1 MGSTAVLRLT
11 HVNVIREEKSI
22 LHEITWEIK
31 RHERWV
37 ILGPNGS
44 GKTTLS
50 RLAGLYIHPSQGTI
64 DVLGRRLGQTD
75 VRELRKHL
83 GFTSTAIAK
92 MLDSNLAVSD
102 VVVTGKTAALAPY
115 WHTYTAADRTEA
127 RHLLERFR
135 CDRLID
141 SAFGSLSS
149 GEQQRVLLAR
159 TLMANPSLLILD
171 EPTAGLDLGGREDL
185 VTLLAR
191 LATESSGPAMMMV
204 THHVDEIP
212 PGFDNVLLLR
222 KGRLFASGKAEDVL
236 TANRLSECFGLTLH
250 VEKRNDR
257 WSSWAAEQ
265 VSTSS
270 FWPQ

>member
-1 MGSTAVLRLT
+1 MEIPPVLQLT
-11 HVNVIREEKSI
+11 GVNFIREEKSI
-22 LHEITWEIK
+22 LHEINWEIK

-50 RLAGLYIHPSQGTI
+50 RLAGLYLHPSQGTI

-83 GFTSTAIAK
+83 GFTSTAIVK
-92 MLDSNLAVSD
+92 MVNSNLAASD
-102 VVVTGKTAALAPY
+102 VVVTGRTAALAPY
-115 WHTYTAADRTEA
+115 WHTYTDADRKKA
-127 RHLLERFR
+127 QRLLERFR
-135 CDRLID
+135 CGHLLH
-141 SAFGSLSS
+141 STFGSLSS

-159 TLMANPSLLILD
+159 TLMADPALLILD

-185 VTLLAR
+185 VALLAR

-212 PGFDNVLLLR
+212 PGFNNVLLLR
-222 KGRLFASGKAEDVL
+222 KGRLFASGKAEDML

-250 VEKRNDR
+250 VEKRNGR

-265 VSTSS
+265 TSNFS
-270 FWPQ
+270 L

>member
-1 MGSTAVLRLT
+1 MDITPVLQLT
-11 HVNVIREEKSI
+11 GVNFIREEKSI
-22 LHEITWEIK
+22 LHEINWKIK

-50 RLAGLYIHPSQGTI
+50 RLAGLYLHPSQGTI
-64 DVLGRRLGQTD
+64 DVLGHRLGQTD
-75 VRELRKHL
+75 VRDLRKHL
-83 GFTSTAIAK
+83 GFTSTAIVK
-92 MLDSNLAVSD
+92 MLNSNLAASD
-102 VVVTGKTAALAPY
+102 VVVTGRTAALAQH
-115 WHTYTAADRTEA
+115 WHTYTAADREKA
-127 RHLLERFR
+127 QHLLERFKCGHLR
-135 CDRLID
+135 H

-159 TLMANPSLLILD
+159 TLMADPALLILD

-204 THHVDEIP
+204 THHVEEIP
-212 PGFDNVLLLR
+212 SGFDNVLLLR
-222 KGRLFASGKAEDVL
+222 KGRLFASGKTEDML
-236 TANRLSECFGLTLH
+236 TASRLSECFGLTLH
-250 VEKRNDR
+250 VEKRNGR

-265 VSTSS
+265 ISDSS
-270 FWPQ
+270 L

>member
-1 MGSTAVLRLT
+1 MEIPPVLQLT
-11 HVNVIREEKSI
+11 GVNFIREEKSI
-22 LHEITWEIK
+22 LHEINWKIK

-50 RLAGLYIHPSQGTI
+50 RLAGLYLHPSQGTI
-64 DVLGRRLGQTD
+64 DVLGHRLGQTD

-83 GFTSTAIAK
+83 GFTSTAIVK
-92 MLDSNLAVSD
+92 MVNSNLAASD
-102 VVVTGKTAALAPY
+102 VVVTGRTAALAPY
-115 WHTYTAADRTEA
+115 WHTYTDADREKA
-127 RHLLERFR
+127 QHLLERFR
-135 CDRLID
+135 CGHLLH
-141 SAFGSLSS
+141 STFGSLSS

-159 TLMANPSLLILD
+159 TLMADPALLILD

-185 VTLLAR
+185 VALLAR

-212 PGFDNVLLLR
+212 PGFNNVLLLR
-222 KGRLFASGKAEDVL
+222 KGRLFASGKAEDML

-250 VEKRNDR
+250 VEKRNGR

-265 VSTSS
+265 TSNS
-270 FWPQ
+270 SS

>member
-1 MGSTAVLRLT
+1 MEIPPVLQLT
-11 HVNVIREEKSI
+11 GVNFIREEKSL
-22 LHEITWEIK
+22 LHEINLEIK

-50 RLAGLYIHPSQGTI
+50 RLAGLYLHPSQGTI

-83 GFTSTAIAK
+83 GFTSTAIVK
-92 MLDSNLAVSD
+92 MVNSNLAARD
-102 VVVTGKTAALAPY
+102 VVVTGRTAALAPY
-115 WHTYTAADRTEA
+115 WHTYTDADRKKA
-127 RHLLERFR
+127 QHLLERFR
-135 CDRLID
+135 CGHLLH

-159 TLMANPSLLILD
+159 TLMADPALLILD

-185 VTLLAR
+185 IALLAR

-212 PGFDNVLLLR
+212 PGFNNVLLLR
-222 KGRLFASGKAEDVL
+222 KGRLFASGKTEDML
-236 TANRLSECFGLTLH
+236 TASRLSECFGLTLH
-250 VEKRNDR
+250 VEKRNGR

-265 VSTSS
+265 ISDSS
-270 FWPQ
+270 L

>member
-1 MGSTAVLRLT
+1 MDIPPVLQLT
-11 HVNVIREEKSI
+11 GVNFIREEKSI
-22 LHEITWEIK
+22 LHEINWEIK

-64 DVLGRRLGQTD
+64 DVLGHRLGQTD

-83 GFTSTAIAK
+83 GFTSTAIVK
-92 MLDSNLAVSD
+92 MLNSNLAASD
-102 VVVTGKTAALAPY
+102 VVVTGRTAALAPY
-115 WHTYTAADRTEA
+115 WHTYTDADREKA
-127 RHLLERFR
+127 QHLLERFR
-135 CDRLID
+135 SGHLLN

-159 TLMANPSLLILD
+159 TLMADPALLILD

-185 VTLLAR
+185 VALLAR

-212 PGFDNVLLLR
+212 PGFNNVLLLR
-222 KGRLFASGKAEDVL
+222 KGRLLASGKAEDML

-250 VEKRNDR
+250 VEKRNGR

-265 VSTSS
+265 ISNSS
-270 FWPQ
+270 S

>member
-1 MGSTAVLRLT
+1 MEIPPVLQLT
-11 HVNVIREEKSI
+11 GVNFIREEKSI
-22 LHEITWEIK
+22 LHEINWEIK

-50 RLAGLYIHPSQGTI
+50 RLAGLYLHPSQGTI

-83 GFTSTAIAK
+83 GFTSAAIVK
-92 MLDSNLAVSD
+92 MVNSNLAARD
-102 VVVTGKTAALAPY
+102 VVVTGRTAALAPY
-115 WHTYTAADRTEA
+115 WHTYTDADREKA
-127 RHLLERFR
+127 QHLLERFR
-135 CDRLID
+135 CGHLLH
-141 SAFGSLSS
+141 STFGSLSS

-159 TLMANPSLLILD
+159 TLMADPALLILD

-185 VTLLAR
+185 VALLAR

-212 PGFDNVLLLR
+212 PGFNNVLLLR
-222 KGRLFASGKAEDVL
+222 KGRLFASGKAEDML

-250 VEKRNDR
+250 VEKRNGR

-265 VSTSS
+265 ISNFSL
-270 FWPQ
+270 